1 MSKRSTAKEQPQAA
15 QSDTRGT
22 AAVRLGFLVW
32 DVSRLWRVAL
42 DRALKPLNVTRSQ
55 YSILT
60 FLSRRDGMTQT
71 ALAADLELTKVAV
84 GGLLE
89 RMEAGGFVERR
100 DDEADARV
108 RRVYLTRKGA
118 RTIQKVRELIDPIE
132 AEMLAPIGDA
142 ELEHATRTLGQI
154 KGALLDLTD
163 CGVGNDGSQ
172 RRPADCNALQE

>member
-1 MSKRSTAKEQPQAA
+1 MTSSSSSPFTTAPSTETAPVRSIHISRFSA
-15 QSDTRGT
+15 SC
-22 AAVRLGFLVW
+22 VRSSSF
-32 DVSRLWRVAL
+32 A
-42 DRALKPLNVTRSQ
+42 SQ

-163 CGVGNDGSQ
+163 CGVGSNDGSQ